1 MTPVKAIRVGVGL
14 YKKNSKVC
22 VIKIQSQGVVMALLA
37 KLAFVTAGAWV
48 WIQSSA
54 IYIKHLFSLK
64 CLEKTK
70 TKKKRPGK
78 VNK

>member
-1 MTPVKAIRVGVGL
+1 
-14 YKKNSKVC
+14 
-22 VIKIQSQGVVMALLA
+22 MALLA

>member
-1 MTPVKAIRVGVGL
+1 
-14 YKKNSKVC
+14 
-22 VIKIQSQGVVMALLA
+22 MALLA

-78 VNK
+78 VNKQIKSQIRYRFNFVNKF